1 MSVGAAKSQSC
12 LQVKVMREASPS
24 QATTDI
30 RINGDSADA
39 SAERPSPSPSSAAG
53 AASYGASTMGITI
66 QPSQRL
72 PPGGHSDDDSMGESS
87 PSGSPSA
94 GREGVTSL
102 PVQLS
107 TNAFAAAAAAA
118 AAVAALPVQQTAV
131 SPRRVSILRGG
142 PVAGSYIDG
151 RWVHLPLVPKQP
163 VHCMKHSVANLRCR
177 CRYGLQHAGYSMDRH
192 AAVGHTLL

>member
-1 MSVGAAKSQSC
+1 MSVGAATCQSC

-24 QATTDI
+24 HATTDI

-39 SAERPSPSPSSAAG
+39 TAERPSPSSAAG

-72 PPGGHSDDDSMGESS
+72 LPGSHSEDDSMGESS

-118 AAVAALPVQQTAV
+118 ALPVQQTAV

-151 RWVHLPLVPKQP
+151 RWVIPSTALPKWP
-163 VHCMKHSVANLRCR
+163 VHS
-177 CRYGLQHAGYSMDRH
+177 
-192 AAVGHTLL
+192 